1 MDKLKKGVN
10 DVYCSNQDNLK
21 IVFSADREH
30 YFCMRLLKMVGKL
43 IMGGVVVLLMGVT
56 FTCLQ
61 TMHESVS
68 LQLFWAV

>member
-43 IMGGVVVLLMGVT
+43 IMGGGSSFINGSDIYL
-56 FTCLQ
+56 
-61 TMHESVS
+61 S
-68 LQLFWAV
+68 ANYA